1 MTFSASSLSSI
12 SSIMFSRLPPLFR
25 VTFRGRKELFTGLS
39 IFSLLLFFYFQ
50 PVQQSHL
57 EPYVGPYNPYLR
69 GNHAEDSPETLINPT
84 RTPSRNSTPL
94 RPDAFP
100 SFDREY
106 TKGLVIAR
114 TKNEDISWLA
124 DTMDGSERPVSDGW
138 EVYTYVTDDLTAP
151 YHTPV
156 NKGREAMAYLTYII
170 DHYNTPTI
178 FSPISQQPMPE
189 IVLFMHAHRQSWHDN
204 LFSLT
209 SPAILHHLHLSRVAR
224 LGYMNLRC
232 SWEPGCPDHIH
243 PLQTQSDDTTSSDA
257 ATPRPA
263 FNPYKPEE
271 SVFATAWS
279 QLFPPSIPVPGVLSQ
294 PCCAQFALSRD
305 TILSK
310 PLSLYI
316 SIRDWLLTTELP
328 DAISGRVLEYI
339 WQFLWTGREV
349 LCPDETACYCDGYG
363 ICFGK
368 DGLKKWVDKRR
379 ELWYVRGR
387 RDEVMGGEV
396 ERWGEGTVMDFLGR
410 VASGQEIER
419 SDEAEGGHTEEPDLE
434 KIKEALKLNQE
445 EEELVHWLD
454 EELAD
459 ARERGKDPVQR
470 AKEVN
475 EEDPFA

>member
-1 MTFSASSLSSI
+1 VA
-12 SSIMFSRLPPLFR
+12 
-25 VTFRGRKELFTGLS
+25 FRGRKELFTGVS
-39 IFSLLLFFYFQ
+39 VFSLLLLFYLQ
-50 PVQQSHL
+50 PKPSAGRYGPNASEDQS
-57 EPYVGPYNPYLR
+57 N
-69 GNHAEDSPETLINPT
+69 DSPPVLINPT
-84 RTPSRNSTPL
+84 RTSSRNSTPA
-94 RPDAFP
+94 RPGSVQ
-100 SFDREY
+100 SFGTEY

-114 TKNEDISWLA
+114 TKNEDISWLE
-124 DTMDGSERPVSDGW
+124 DTLDGSTRPVSDGW
-138 EVYTYVTDDLTAP
+138 GVYTYVTDDLTAP

-178 FSPISQQPMPE
+178 FSPTSQQTMPE
-189 IVLFMHAHRQSWHDN
+189 VVLFMHAHRYSWHDN

-209 SPAILHHLHLSRVAR
+209 SPAILHHLHLSRVVR

-243 PLQTQSDDTTSSDA
+243 PLQAQSDDPSSDA
-257 ATPRPA
+257 TTPKPA

-271 SVFATAWS
+271 SVFATAWT
-279 QLFPPSIPVPGVLSQ
+279 QLFSPSVPVPSVLSQ

-339 WQFLWTGREV
+339 WQYLWTEREV
-349 LCPDETACYCDGYG
+349 LCPSESACYCDGYG
-363 ICFGK
+363 ICLGENGFKEWIG
-368 DGLKKWVDKRR
+368 KRR

-387 RDEVMGGEV
+387 RDEVLGREV
-396 ERWGEGTVMDFLGR
+396 ERWGEVTVMDLMGR
-410 VASGQEIER
+410 VASGQELQEK
-419 SDEAEGGHTEEPDLE
+419 DEGEGEHGEGPDLE
-434 KIKEALKLNQE
+434 KIKEALKLNQQ
-445 EEELVHWLD
+445 EEELVRWLD
-454 EELAD
+454 KELDA
-459 ARERGKDPVQR
+459 ARERGKDPAER